1 MTSGRIKILVT
12 GATGQVGWELSR
24 TLPTLGQVVALDRE
38 ELDLRR
44 TDELKRV
51 LREMRPDV
59 VINAAA
65 YTAVDRA
72 ESEPELARQVNAVAP
87 RVLAEQLQSTGG
99 LLVHYSTDYVFDGT
113 QDRPYTEENEPA
125 PLSAYGASKLEGE
138 KAIQA
143 VGGAHLI
150 FRTSWVYGSRGKN
163 FLLTMLK
170 LFEERS
176 EIRIVD
182 DQIGAPTWCRWL
194 AESTAQVLTQW
205 IQDRGSAAALAGHR
219 SGIYHMTPAGKTSWF
234 GFATAI
240 LDLQKPEA
248 GAKRPRLLPIPSAA
262 YPLPANRPANSVL
275 SNAKLKATF
284 GVAQPP
290 WDSLLRRCLAEL
302 TPRTP

>member
-1 MTSGRIKILVT
+1 MTSGRLKILVT

-24 TLPTLGQVVALDRE
+24 TLPTLGHVVALDRK
-38 ELDLRR
+38 ELDLTR

-51 LREMRPDV
+51 LREMRPDI

-65 YTAVDRA
+65 YTAVDGA
-72 ESEPELARQVNAVAP
+72 ESEPELARLVNAVAP

-113 QDRPYTEENEPA
+113 QQRPYTEDDAPA
-125 PLSAYGASKLEGE
+125 PLSVYGASKLEGE
-138 KAIQA
+138 RAIQA

-182 DQIGAPTWCRWL
+182 DQVGAPTWCRWL
-194 AESTAQVLTQW
+194 AESTAQVLAQC
-205 IQDRGSAAALAGHR
+205 IQDQGSAKALDGDR
-219 SGIYHMTPAGKTSWF
+219 SGIYHMTPAGETSWF

-240 LDLQKPEA
+240 LDLRKSQA
-248 GAKRPRLLPIPSAA
+248 GAKRPKLHPIPTAA
-262 YPLPANRPANSVL
+262 YPLPAKRPANSVL
-275 SNAKLKATF
+275 SNAKLRTTF

-290 WDSLLRRCLAEL
+290 WNSLLRGCMADL